1 MNNRYI
7 YDVEIYPNMFMVTFI
22 PEDISDDLIDAYVL
36 IDKKHIVYQ
45 KENLDDTEILK
56 DKQSVL
62 QLMKARQF
70 IIWLDYKS
78 GEWKNDAPLLMDFF
92 IQHKIL
98 TGYNSNNYD
107 QYMLDIF
114 INNYRYLDHRGF
126 NKKEGK
132 HITQILF
139 DHSSKCVEFGTGYGR
154 LLDFKKY
161 YKKPFTDYDIQKI
174 LYLDKTF
181 TSLKQVAICLKWHR
195 IQNLPI
201 EFDKPIKE
209 DEVAIIADYN
219 INDVLITL
227 QLVRNQK
234 SELELREDISN
245 EFGIDVR
252 NMSRSSIGKAIT
264 TELYEKFSGIDRKDF
279 INTKTDRWRISVNS
293 VLSDRIQFKTQVLND
308 LLRKIRQQVIVVGSD
323 KKEDKFKHEFK
334 FGNTIYT
341 MALGGLHSQDQPT
354 IFDTIKDNNT
364 YILRD
369 ADVASY
375 YPNGILSFDVY
386 PKHLERKPFRATVG
400 YTKDTRVE
408 AKHTSGKLGKEA
420 KIVLNDSNLA
430 KSQNRADAKELEIK
444 YNDLIHQSKKFK
456 TKAEG
461 LKIAINRMYGAFRD
475 INDYLYDPKCT
486 YKVTINLQLCL
497 LMLIEALELKGIQV
511 ISANTDGIVCKIYPE
526 QEQDY
531 IECCEWWQQ
540 YNNFELEFTNYE
552 KYFRNDVNNYIAIK
566 EGFTESLKQLSN
578 LTEKELHELEE
589 NYIKRKGLFIEDI
602 SFNKGYQYP
611 VVPKA
616 LNAFL
621 IYNIPYTEFIDNY
634 IKNKDA
640 IYDYCMSQKT
650 DSKFNIIY
658 RHLENGKLVDDVLQ
672 KSNRFYISDVGF
684 NSGTIIKIDKANP
697 KKINRIVA
705 KFSVTP
711 FNDFIQQDDYHLDFA
726 FYKKECS
733 KILYGKDKKTS
744 GVVTLQG
751 DLFGNIT
758 TNNDLKLDEYN
769 EDDGLYEVSFED
781 DDMQFENPSLQIPI
795 NNTKWGMLG
804 YTSEEDYL
812 KDIESG
818 KITDL
823 PF

>member
-201 EFDKPIKE
+201 EFDKPIRE

-264 TELYEKFSGIDRKDF
+264 TELYERFSGIDRKDF

-293 VLSDRIQFKTQVLND
+293 ILSDRIQFKTQVLND

-354 IFDTIKDNNT
+354 IFDTIKDNHE

-369 ADVASY
+369 ADVKYLAAS
-375 YPNGILSFDVY
+375 
-386 PKHLERKPFRATVG
+386 
-400 YTKDTRVE
+400 
-408 AKHTSGKLGKEA
+408 
-420 KIVLNDSNLA
+420 
-430 KSQNRADAKELEIK
+430 
-444 YNDLIHQSKKFK
+444 
-456 TKAEG
+456 
-461 LKIAINRMYGAFRD
+461 
-475 INDYLYDPKCT
+475 
-486 YKVTINLQLCL
+486 
-497 LMLIEALELKGIQV
+497 
-511 ISANTDGIVCKIYPE
+511 
-526 QEQDY
+526 
-531 IECCEWWQQ
+531 
-540 YNNFELEFTNYE
+540 
-552 KYFRNDVNNYIAIK
+552 
-566 EGFTESLKQLSN
+566 
-578 LTEKELHELEE
+578 
-589 NYIKRKGLFIEDI
+589 
-602 SFNKGYQYP
+602 
-611 VVPKA
+611 
-616 LNAFL
+616 
-621 IYNIPYTEFIDNY
+621 
-634 IKNKDA
+634 
-640 IYDYCMSQKT
+640 
-650 DSKFNIIY
+650 
-658 RHLENGKLVDDVLQ
+658 
-672 KSNRFYISDVGF
+672 
-684 NSGTIIKIDKANP
+684 
-697 KKINRIVA
+697 
-705 KFSVTP
+705 
-711 FNDFIQQDDYHLDFA
+711 
-726 FYKKECS
+726 
-733 KILYGKDKKTS
+733 
-744 GVVTLQG
+744 
-751 DLFGNIT
+751 
-758 TNNDLKLDEYN
+758 
-769 EDDGLYEVSFED
+769 
-781 DDMQFENPSLQIPI
+781 
-795 NNTKWGMLG
+795 
-804 YTSEEDYL
+804 
-812 KDIESG
+812 
-818 KITDL
+818 
-823 PF
+823 